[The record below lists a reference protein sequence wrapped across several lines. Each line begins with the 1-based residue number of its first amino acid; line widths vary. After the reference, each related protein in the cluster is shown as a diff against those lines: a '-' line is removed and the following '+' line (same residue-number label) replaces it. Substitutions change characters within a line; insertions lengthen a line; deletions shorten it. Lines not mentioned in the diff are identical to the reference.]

1 MEEGDGPAAGCHGR
15 RAAGERGSV
24 AQPAQPWLSRATR
37 VISRCQRQRWWR
49 TCRRKQRQALDLAD
63 QLAIHPFEV
72 GDYRSEDAAGHTLEN
87 LLIDDFIFT
96 YWVDHAV
103 TGVQITEVI
112 KV

>member
-1 MEEGDGPAAGCHGR
+1 MAESGYTSHLSLPAA
-15 RAAGERGSV
+15 AMV
-24 AQPAQPWLSRATR
+24 ANLP
-37 VISRCQRQRWWR
+37 
-49 TCRRKQRQALDLAD
+49 RRKQRQALDLAD

>member
-1 MEEGDGPAAGCHGR
+1 
-15 RAAGERGSV
+15 
-24 AQPAQPWLSRATR
+24 
-37 VISRCQRQRWWR
+37 
-49 TCRRKQRQALDLAD
+49 LDLAD